1 MKLLRICGFCIIILL
16 TSPAAL
22 AQTPNRSP
30 DYDAVKDFSTQSN
43 PNGVWSYGYLASW
56 SAPFTPYAR
65 SGTCDYPPG
74 ISYWTAHPNCGD
86 EHAPLVGHND
96 TAKPICWSTLC
107 VPPNYLWLNVLSQ
120 LSVLRWTAPF
130 SGRFLIQVKFVGLD
144 YGYPTSTDVY
154 VLRKKRLF
162 LKAPITSYQLPL
174 LLHPYSWTLSAG
186 DTVDFIVDWGQD
198 KDYNGDSTGAEV
210 KIWSLGQR

>member
-1 MKLLRICGFCIIILL
+1 
-16 TSPAAL
+16 
-22 AQTPNRSP
+22 
-30 DYDAVKDFSTQSN
+30 
-43 PNGVWSYGYLASW
+43 
-56 SAPFTPYAR
+56 
-65 SGTCDYPPG
+65 
-74 ISYWTAHPNCGD
+74 
-86 EHAPLVGHND
+86 
-96 TAKPICWSTLC
+96 
-107 VPPNYLWLNVLSQ
+107 
-120 LSVLRWTAPF
+120 
-130 SGRFLIQVKFVGLD
+130 LD